1 MDGDVH
7 FIINKDYL
15 FLALD
20 WNIQKDSH
28 WSRLHD
34 VFYRTQTSM
43 FSCAFQSNL
52 ADDFLQSNLIS
63 SHQWKTLHWIP
74 NKDGRYPI
82 IKPRFKSNRNNCFFL
97 SLRLSILIIYMYVC
111 VKFFSQYIYLFIRTN
126 DMYSSCVNNVV
137 VKILISNEGSN

>member
-82 IKPRFKSNRNNCFFL
+82 IKPRFKSNRNNCFFSL
-97 SLRLSILIIYMYVC
+97 SKIVYIDHIYVCMCKIFLSIYILVYPYKWYV
-111 VKFFSQYIYLFIRTN
+111 LFL
-126 DMYSSCVNNVV
+126 C
-137 VKILISNEGSN
+137 